1 MDDNSSPQTNAGANE
16 PNSAPNARQQ
26 PFQSS
31 ASRQD
36 QPRSASNGTPKT
48 SRTNSR
54 SAPYVA
60 RSHAQA
66 VAGQNGPVS
75 LTPASETPVGLTPDS
90 PNRQDVVM
98 LDARGNQL
106 QFPYYTQYPPIR
118 IVENGAERVR
128 GGSVRHRALAPRP
141 ALSEAGEGGSVDYEA
156 DTTHPLSL
164 IASQAA
170 STGSAN
176 GALLNVAQPR
186 DSSPAKAPHT
196 ISPPALDPNKGQLL
210 AEITFTGPYY
220 LPSLINPAAAAEN
233 SYISPYPPLQ
243 QTLEPC
249 ATASAVNGLQLSA
262 APPHLPNGSQP
273 VSNIESPYISPYP
286 PPEQFLNPQ
295 ENHASAATSLTEP
308 ITHDALHNAIAGA
321 QSQASSVSTLQGE
334 ATNMED
340 SQGTLQG
347 QPENTE
353 DSQTLHMSQSE
364 QSNVPALDSL
374 DTLIEFRADFD
385 PLGTGTAND
394 DAHEGLEIP
403 SAGNGN
409 DTDWLTSLSWDD
421 FPVVDSDFDF
431 DFASAGGL

>member
-1 MDDNSSPQTNAGANE
+1 MDDNLSPQANAGANE
-16 PNSAPNARQQ
+16 PNSAPSARRQ
-26 PFQSS
+26 PFQST

-36 QPRSASNGTPKT
+36 QSRGTSNGTSSR
-48 SRTNSR
+48 SRTTSR

-60 RSHAQA
+60 RSPAQA
-66 VAGQNGPVS
+66 VAGQNGLIS
-75 LTPASETPVGLTPDS
+75 LTPASETSVGLIPGLPD
-90 PNRQDVVM
+90 RKDVVM
-98 LDARGNQL
+98 LDARGNHL
-106 QFPYYTQYPPIR
+106 QFPYRTQYPPIR

-141 ALSEAGEGGSVDYEA
+141 ALSEAGERGEGAYGA
-156 DTTHPLSL
+156 DTTQPLSL
-164 IASQAA
+164 TASQSA
-170 STGSAN
+170 SLDPAN
-176 GALLNVAQPR
+176 GALLNVGQPR
-186 DSSPAKAPHT
+186 DSNPAQAPHAS
-196 ISPPALDPNKGQLL
+196 SPFSLDRNMSQPR
-210 AEITFTGPYY
+210 ADITFTGPYY
-220 LPSLINPAAAAEN
+220 LPSLINPAAAAET
-233 SYISPYPPLQ
+233 SYVSPYPPLQ
-243 QTLEPC
+243 QTLEPR
-249 ATASAVNGLQLSA
+249 APASAANELQPSIT
-262 APPHLPNGSQP
+262 PPHLPNGSQP
-273 VSNIESPYISPYP
+273 VSDTKASYISPYP

-295 ENHASAATSLTEP
+295 ENHASAATSLTGP
-308 ITHDALHNAIAGA
+308 MTHDTFRNAIAGA

-340 SQGTLQG
+340 SQGTMQG
-347 QPENTE
+347 QPRNTE
-353 DSQTLHMSQSE
+353 DSQALNMSQTE